1 MPVVEADRKRAVGF
15 CGRWKGTK
23 PFVKTVRF
31 GPELRSAHEARR
43 FVEDEL
49 RPAGAGDDTLLHAQ
63 LLATELVTNAARHAQ
78 SPVELTIAHGNGRV
92 RIEARDDS
100 PATPTSPSVD
110 TPTRHRGLHLIED
123 LSQGWGV
130 EARDDTG
137 KVVWCELA
145 SRGLAR

>member
-1 MPVVEADRKRAVGF
+1 M
-15 CGRWKGTK
+15 
-23 PFVKTVRF
+23 KTVRF
-31 GPELRSAHEARR
+31 APELRSAVAARR

-78 SPVELTIAHGNGRV
+78 SPVELTIARGNSRV
-92 RIEARDDS
+92 RIEARDGSAAS
-100 PATPTSPSVD
+100 PTPPSVD

-130 EARDDTG
+130 EAAEDSG

-145 SRGLAR
+145 SRGLAH

>member
-1 MPVVEADRKRAVGF
+1 M
-15 CGRWKGTK
+15 
-23 PFVKTVRF
+23 KTVRLA
-31 GPELRSAHEARR
+31 PQLQSALEARR

-78 SPVELTIAHGNGRV
+78 SPVELTIAPGSGRV

-100 PATPTSPSVD
+100 AALPTAPLAE

-130 EARDDTG
+130 EARDDSG

-145 SRGLAR
+145 SRGLAH

>member
-1 MPVVEADRKRAVGF
+1 MKTLRFAAD
-15 CGRWKGTK
+15 
-23 PFVKTVRF
+23 
-31 GPELRSAHEARR
+31 LRSALEARR

-78 SPVELTIAHGNGRV
+78 SPVELTITRGNGRV

-100 PATPTSPSVD
+100 AGTPTPPSVD

-123 LSQGWGV
+123 LSEGWGV
-130 EARDDTG
+130 EAQDDSG

-145 SRGLAR
+145 SRGLAH